1 MGWHLVGQQ
10 ASYQCNGRKH
20 TNLPC
25 YTLFWIFCFSYYQLM
40 APPAA
45 PRREPPK
52 WRERLLVP
60 PEPSLPNKKSE
71 YQQHLMAEYVSSMMQ
86 LTLGP
91 TLNGYDWGPV
101 QCPQAARLPPHHVPS
116 FLHPTVAT
124 SQLPRDSR
132 DRERLPSHPQ
142 RLPGLADLAAG
153 DRTIGTLSPVQWR
166 GPHSYT
172 APASMQLRSNR
183 TCQSVPARMK
193 PKKKKRKVTV
203 QTKINRSVKHQHKKT
218 ASGTS
223 PMNVS

>member
-1 MGWHLVGQQ
+1 MCIHFPLTTRIPATFPTATPTPTCGLASCGSTHPRLCEEPPSGSNSLESDGPPLHLQ
-10 ASYQCNGRKH
+10 AFNK
-20 TNLPC
+20 
-25 YTLFWIFCFSYYQLM
+25 LM

-91 TLNGYDWGPV
+91 NLNGYDWGPV

-116 FLHPTVAT
+116 FLHPTLAT

-183 TCQSVPARMK
+183 T
-193 PKKKKRKVTV
+193 
-203 QTKINRSVKHQHKKT
+203 
-218 ASGTS
+218 
-223 PMNVS
+223 